1 MEGLKPIFEIPIG
14 SFKLDVTISIL
25 FQWAIMLVIF
35 IVTPILTNG
44 IKTIP
49 KGKQVWVEIF
59 VEKINGLVRDSMGED
74 FLGFAPYFGSL
85 MVFILSMNLFG
96 LTGLKPPTTD
106 LSVTAGLAIMS
117 FFVINGYSIKRN
129 GVGHYIKGFTHPYP
143 FMLPLNIID
152 KFTVPVSLSLRLFGN
167 MFAAFTIVE
176 LLYKALAY
184 FSNIAH
190 LHIPIMHEFDLS
202 FLQLVLPV
210 PFHLYFDLFDGSIQM
225 FIFVMLT
232 MIFIKTTSEEG

>member
-1 MEGLKPIFEIPIG
+1 MEGLKPIFEIPIAG
-14 SFKLDVTISIL
+14 MKIGITISIL
-25 FQWAIMLVIF
+25 FQWFIMLCI
-35 IVTPILTNG
+35 IIITPILTKG
-44 IKTIP
+44 IKTVP
-49 KGKQVWVEIF
+49 KGKQIWVEVF
-59 VEKINGLVRDSMGED
+59 VEKINGLVKDSMGEE
-74 FLGFAPYFGSL
+74 FLHLTPYFGSL
-85 MVFILSMNLFG
+85 IIFILSMNLFG

-106 LSVTAGLAIMS
+106 ISVTAGLAIMS
-117 FFVINGYSIKRN
+117 FFLINGYAMKRN
-129 GVGHYIKGFTHPYP
+129 GVGHYFKGFTHPFP

-152 KFTVPVSLSLRLFGN
+152 KFTVPVSLCLRLFGN

-184 FSNIAH
+184 FSSVAY
-190 LHIPIMHEFDLS
+190 LHIPIAHEIDLS
-202 FLQLVLPV
+202 FLQLVLPI